1 MATGSDT
8 PKSSDGIS
16 IELWFR
22 EDKSDEWSDTLL
34 QTLTN
39 IIQTEPIED
48 LDSIGLRLTSKYN
61 TSTKAFDT
69 NWIAPLGPNVN
80 GFENDIK
87 DYLDEN
93 KQVAVLSS
101 GTSAI
106 HLALELLGVSHG
118 DEVLCQS
125 FTFSASANPI
135 IYQGATP
142 IFIDSETDT
151 WNMCPELL
159 EIAIKD
165 RIEKNKKPKAI
176 IAVHLYGMPYK
187 ADEIQQIAD
196 SFGIPIV
203 EDSAEALGS
212 SHKGKMCSTLGNI
225 GILSFN
231 GNKIITTSGGGAL
244 VAKSKE
250 LKERAVYLATQAR
263 DDAPHYQ
270 HSVVGYNYR
279 MSNVVAGIGRG
290 QMEVLQNRVAARRK
304 NYEYYYNAL
313 KDCKGIEF
321 LNEPEGFYSNRWLS
335 CVLTPSFEMREKIR
349 LELEKFN
356 IESRPLW
363 KPMHMQ
369 PVFKR
374 FPSFSDGTSEDLF
387 QRGLCLPSGSNLT
400 FDDLDRIID
409 IIKPQVL

>member
-1 MATGSDT
+1 MGGSEQ
-8 PKSSDGIS
+8 KFVN
-16 IELWFR
+16 E
-22 EDKSDEWSDTLL
+22 
-34 QTLTN
+34 
-39 IIQTEPIED
+39 
-48 LDSIGLRLTSKYN
+48 
-61 TSTKAFDT
+61 AFAT

-187 ADEIQQIAD
+187 ANEINAISKKYD
-196 SFGIPIV
+196 IPVV

-212 SHKGKMCSTLGNI
+212 KYKNLKCGALSDM

-244 VAKSKE
+244 IVNDKKT
-250 LKERAVYLATQAR
+250 KERAVFLSTQAR
-263 DDAPHYQ
+263 DDAPHYE
-270 HSVVGYNYR
+270 HSTVGFNYR
-279 MSNVVAGIGRG
+279 MSNVLAGIGRG
-290 QMEVLQNRVAARRK
+290 QMEVIDERVKARRQ
-304 NYEYYYNAL
+304 NF
-313 KDCKGIEF
+313 EF
-321 LNEPEGFYSNRWLS
+321 YKKHLSKYKEITFLEEPDNFFSNRWITCIETESYEL
-335 CVLTPSFEMREKIR
+335 RER
-349 LELEKFN
+349 LRLALLKDD

-363 KPMHMQ
+363 KPMHTQ
-369 PVFKR
+369 PVFKDYLH
-374 FPSFSDGTSEDLF
+374 FTNGTSENLF
-387 QRGLCLPSGSNLT
+387 EKGLCLPSGSNLSQI
-400 FDDLDRIID
+400 DLERILNN
-409 IIKPQVL
+409 IINTLNNDK